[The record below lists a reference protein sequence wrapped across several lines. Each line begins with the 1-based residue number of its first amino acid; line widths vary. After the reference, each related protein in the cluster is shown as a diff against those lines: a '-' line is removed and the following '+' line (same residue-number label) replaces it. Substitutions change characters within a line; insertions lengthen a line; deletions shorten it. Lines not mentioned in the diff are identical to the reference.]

1 MRRWVVLAVVFLAA
15 GCVPGSPGI
24 TSDWSAMPAPHAF
37 VPVAD
42 TCHTSI
48 SGTVSAKSYHP
59 IDCAQKHFA
68 QTIHVGQ
75 LSGPITELSD
85 PPALDEGAA
94 EPAYAECDK
103 GTQAKLGR
111 NWRDLQLD
119 LIIRLPSEGAWQAGA
134 RWVRCDLVVPADLAT
149 ATNDNLVEQ
158 TGPLDFTKLALGCFN
173 YKSAPDP
180 HLTGVACTTAH
191 NAEYVGSDTLPSGT
205 KYPETDDEWNAIHN
219 RCFTLTAAFIGVAV
233 NNVTTGVSSWIESE
247 SRWTGGDRSVRCYL
261 WLDQKT
267 MATSAKGTK
276 GQGVPTA

>member
-1 MRRWVVLAVVFLAA
+1 MRRWVVLVAVFLTA
-15 GCVPGSPGI
+15 GCVSGSHGI
-24 TSDWSAMPAPHAF
+24 TGNWSAMPAPHAF
-37 VPVAD
+37 VPAAD
-42 TCHTSI
+42 TCHTNVT
-48 SGTVSAKSYHP
+48 GAVSARTYDP

-75 LSGPITELSD
+75 LTGPITELPD
-85 PPALDEGAA
+85 PPALDDAAA

-103 GTQAKLGR
+103 GAQAKLGR

-119 LIIRLPSEGAWQAGA
+119 MVVKLPSEGAWQAGA
-134 RWVRCDLVVPADLAT
+134 RWVRCDLVVPADLALST
-149 ATNDNLVEQ
+149 DDNLVEQ
-158 TGPLDFTKLALGCFN
+158 TGRLDFDKLMLGCFD

-191 NAEYVGSDTLPSGT
+191 NAEYVGSDNLPPGT
-205 KYPETDDEWNAIHN
+205 KYPESDDDWNTIHDK
-219 RCFTLTAAFIGVAV
+219 CFALTAVFIGVAV
-233 NNVTTGVSSWIESE
+233 KDVTTGVSSWIESE

-267 MATSAKGTK
+267 MTTSAKGTK